1 MFKVITVA
9 ARKQGVLEAGS
20 SCKAGSISCLKLLTL
35 LTDPLYVQDDDY
47 SYHKAGSTGEAGNI
61 GKAGSISCLKLLTL
75 LTRSLIRSLK
85 FN

>member
-20 SCKAGSISCLKLLTL
+20 SCKAGSISCLKLLTF
-35 LTDPLYVQDDDY
+35 LTESFMFKMMTVYARKQGVLE
-47 SYHKAGSTGEAGNI
+47 AGSSY
-61 GKAGSISCLKLLTL
+61 KAGSISCLKLLTL
-75 LTRSLIRSLK
+75 LTESFICSSK